1 MMPTTETQN
10 LIKWILA
17 EGEPWARYR
26 TFLDLLGRSEDD
38 ELVKDARTAMIDHP
52 QVRTLIQSVAK
63 WPGPALTRHNDAQH
77 PIHILST
84 LIEFG
89 ISQNDDGL
97 ESVLSEIL
105 AHQSREGAF
114 QIQLNIPTARGGTG
128 SDEWAWMLCDSPVI
142 LHALLGFGCG
152 ELASVK
158 AAIAHLTTLLRN
170 NGWPCAVSPQLGKFR
185 GPGRKED
192 PCPYA
197 NLVSLKALSLVPCM
211 VNGDICR
218 VGTEALLGHWEQQK
232 QRKIYMFGI
241 GGDFRKLKYPF
252 IWYDILHVVEIL
264 SRFPHVYEDRR
275 FLEMLNELEQQADS
289 EGRYMARSAYR
300 AWGGWEFA
308 DKKHP
313 SPWLTFLV
321 LRIRKRLERLAG

>member
-1 MMPTTETQN
+1 
-10 LIKWILA
+10 
-17 EGEPWARYR
+17 
-26 TFLDLLGRSEDD
+26 
-38 ELVKDARTAMIDHP
+38 
-52 QVRTLIQSVAK
+52 
-63 WPGPALTRHNDAQH
+63 
-77 PIHILST
+77 
-84 LIEFG
+84 
-89 ISQNDDGL
+89 
-97 ESVLSEIL
+97 
-105 AHQSREGAF
+105 
-114 QIQLNIPTARGGTG
+114 
-128 SDEWAWMLCDSPVI
+128 
-142 LHALLGFGCG
+142 
-152 ELASVK
+152 
-158 AAIAHLTTLLRN
+158 
-170 NGWPCAVSPQLGKFR
+170 
-185 GPGRKED
+185 
-192 PCPYA
+192 
-197 NLVSLKALSLVPCM
+197 M